1 MRYAI
6 IADIHSNLAAL
17 TAVLDDIEHGGGA
30 DEIWCLGDIVG
41 YGPDPRECLAILRQ
55 TTDICVAGNHD
66 WAVIGGKNNIDIS
79 EFNPDAAYA
88 DQWTTQQ
95 LSDEDIEY
103 ISNLPL
109 IIERGDFTLVHGSP
123 REPVREYLLSAGAA
137 RQNLACFKTRFCLV
151 GHSHQ
156 PVVFYCNENGDVS
169 TRYFLPD
176 NPVAT
181 DKGRLIIN
189 PGSVGQ
195 PRDSNP
201 DAAYAIFDS
210 EQQLIKLYR
219 VPYDI
224 RSTQEKMQAHGLPV
238 RLAARL
244 SYGV

>member
-17 TAVLDDIEHGGGA
+17 TAVMENIERGGGV

-41 YGPDPRECLAILRQ
+41 YGPEPRECLDILRK
-55 TTDICVAGNHD
+55 TANVCVAGNHD
-66 WAVIGGKNNIDIS
+66 WAAIGKINTA
-79 EFNPDAAYA
+79 EFNPDAAA
-88 DQWTTQQ
+88 ANQWTSQQ

-109 IIERGDFTLVHGSP
+109 IAQKGDFTLAHGSP
-123 REPVREYLLSAGAA
+123 REPIREYLLSSGAA
-137 RQNLACFKTRFCLV
+137 RENLAYFETRSCLV

-156 PVVFYCNENGDVS
+156 PVVFDCNDTENIS
-169 TRYFLPD
+169 AKYLLPD
-176 NPVAT
+176 SPVT
-181 DKGRLIIN
+181 TGEGRFIIN

-195 PRDSNP
+195 PRDGNP

-210 EQQLIKLYR
+210 EQQSIRLHRI
-219 VPYDI
+219 PYDI
-224 RSTQEKMQAHGLPV
+224 SATQKKMQAHGLPV

>member
-17 TAVLDDIEHGGGA
+17 TAVLDDIKHGGGV

-41 YGPDPRECLAILRQ
+41 YGPEPRGCLDILRQ
-55 TTDICVAGNHD
+55 TTDVCVAGNHD
-66 WAVIGGKNNIDIS
+66 WAAVGKIDTA
-79 EFNPDAAYA
+79 EFNPDAAA
-88 DQWTTQQ
+88 ASHWTTQQ
-95 LSDEDIEY
+95 LSAEDTAY

-109 IIERGDFTLVHGSP
+109 IVKKGDFTLAHGSP
-123 REPVREYLLSAGAA
+123 REPVREYLLSSGAA
-137 RQNLACFKTRFCLV
+137 RENLAYFETRFCLV

-169 TRYFLPD
+169 ARYFLPD
-176 NPVAT
+176 SPIT
-181 DKGRLIIN
+181 TSEGRLIIN

-195 PRDSNP
+195 PRDGNP

-210 EQQLIKLYR
+210 EQKLIRLHR
-219 VPYDI
+219 IPYNI
-224 RSTQEKMQAHGLPV
+224 RATQKKMQAHGLPV